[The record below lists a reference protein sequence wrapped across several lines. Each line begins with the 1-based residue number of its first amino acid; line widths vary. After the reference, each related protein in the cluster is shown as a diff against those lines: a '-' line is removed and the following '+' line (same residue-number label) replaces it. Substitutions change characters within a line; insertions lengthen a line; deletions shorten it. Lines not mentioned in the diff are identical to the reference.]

1 MDKRKLE
8 NLIDLYAMAR
18 ANFAYARGLRA
29 GIDGTGQFL
38 RDPEVVLA
46 DYKRE
51 QDLAEADLYHYLDC
65 IEEEEENHEQ
75 IC

>member
-8 NLIDLYAMAR
+8 NLIDLYTMAR

-51 QDLAEADLYHYLDC
+51 QDLAEKELYDYL
-65 IEEEEENHEQ
+65 ENSEQ
-75 IC
+75 QEN

>member
-8 NLIDLYAMAR
+8 DLIDQYALAR

-29 GIDGTGQFL
+29 GIDGTGWFL
-38 RDPEVVLA
+38 RDPEAALT
-46 DYKRE
+46 DCERE
-51 QDLAEADLYHYLDC
+51 RNLAEADLYNYLDN

-75 IC
+75 IR